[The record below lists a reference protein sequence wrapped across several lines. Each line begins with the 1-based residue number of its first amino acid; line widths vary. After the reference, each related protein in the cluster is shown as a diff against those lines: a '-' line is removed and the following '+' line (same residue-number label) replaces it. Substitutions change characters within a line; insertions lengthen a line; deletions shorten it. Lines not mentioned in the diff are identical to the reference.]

1 MRFNFFLG
9 KVQVV
14 KTPTG
19 FKLMVYRLKASLL
32 PATLNCY
39 WSIVL
44 FRERNCLLNYT
55 WYYCFLSI
63 NRRHNMETTHY
74 SWRRDINVNIS
85 RTTDIFKQM
94 LYLFTMNVSLA
105 WVGNINREIN
115 QIPVRRNLHKLHKHI
130 LFPWHWVI
138 SFSTAKNKV
147 EFHLSLSL
155 R

>member
-1 MRFNFFLG
+1 
-9 KVQVV
+9 
-14 KTPTG
+14 
-19 FKLMVYRLKASLL
+19 MVYRLKASLL

-63 NRRHNMETTHY
+63 NRRHNMETTHT

-85 RTTDIFKQM
+85 RTNDIFKQM
-94 LYLFTMNVSLA
+94 LYLFTMNVSLV